1 MLSTVPGAQAQ
12 QNAAPSLTGVE
23 TDRED
28 SSADDESDD
37 ESSED
42 ATSDESADGED
53 SEGAEKSE
61 VKAGSEQDGP
71 SESSGKLISAH
82 VYSLDELLKLAGKN
96 APVIEEHKAKI
107 RRAEWQDYR
116 ARRAWTPQIE
126 ANTLIAPVPADADP
140 SRIDNNID
148 EILNLNIGPFIRQTV
163 RVMMPI
169 YTFGRIATAK
179 ELAELGVDV
188 AKLQAEQ
195 ARQEHFFLVKQAY
208 YGHQLSQEF
217 SKLLKEGDKL
227 VKENLERMEDEAD
240 FGDASF
246 KTADLRRLQIFNAE
260 LDTRLLDNA
269 RLGDLTAA
277 AINYL
282 SGVEGEYRVEPLD
295 TDGELLE
302 LDSFEHYW
310 ELAQQHRPEIVQ
322 LNRAVQARELALK
335 LEKRGYYPNIF
346 LAADFGVGWST
357 EDVAMQRICRQMAD
371 GSCVNDE
378 TLFTRP
384 YSNPFHSLTFGIAL
398 GMNWKLDFFG
408 THGKIQEAHAQQDE
422 TRAQRDRAMG
432 ALRLEITK
440 KHREAVDNLKRVEIH
455 QRAMSAARSWR
466 NQFGAKLQ
474 VGRGQDLKDAID
486 PLKAYYE
493 ARVVYLETR
502 HNYLVS
508 RAALARSIG
517 LLTIDD
523 LELSTE
529 IKEKGSEPE

>member
-1 MLSTVPGAQAQ
+1 MLLPVPGVYAQ

-23 TDRED
+23 SNRKD
-28 SSADDESDD
+28 SPADDESGEEGRKDA
-37 ESSED
+37 SSEEPVD
-42 ATSDESADGED
+42 KDSFEGTEETADD
-53 SEGAEKSE
+53 SE
-61 VKAGSEQDGP
+61 DT
-71 SESSGKLISAH
+71 SSGEAEESQATH

-96 APVIEEHKAKI
+96 AAVIKEHEAKI
-107 RRAEWQDYR
+107 RHAEWQDYR

-126 ANTLIAPVPADADP
+126 ANTLLAPVPADADP
-140 SRIDNNID
+140 SRIQNNID
-148 EILNLNIGPFIRQTV
+148 EILSFNIGPFIRQTV
-163 RVMMPI
+163 RVMMPV
-169 YTFGRIATAK
+169 YTFGRISTAK

-208 YGHQLSQEF
+208 YGHQLSQAF
-217 SKLLKEGDKL
+217 AKLLQEGDKL

-240 FGDASF
+240 FGDADF
-246 KTADLRRLQIFNAE
+246 KAADLRRLQIFNAE
-260 LDTRLLDNA
+260 LDTRLLDNQ

-282 SGVEGEYRVEPLD
+282 SGVDGEYRVEPFD
-295 TDGELLE
+295 TDGDLLE
-302 LDSFEHYW
+302 LDTFERYW

-322 LNRAVQARELALK
+322 LDHAVHARELALK
-335 LEKRGYYPNIF
+335 LERRNYYPNIF

-357 EDVAMQRICRQMAD
+357 ENVAMQRVCRQMSD
-371 GSCVNDE
+371 GSCVNDD

-408 THGKIQEAHAQQDE
+408 SHGKVQEAHALHDE
-422 TRAQRDRAMG
+422 TLAQRERAMG
-432 ALRLEITK
+432 ALRLEIIK
-440 KHREAVDNLKRVEIH
+440 KHREAADNLQRVEI
-455 QRAMSAARSWR
+455 QRRAMSAARSWR

-474 VGRGQDLKDAID
+474 VGRGEDLKDAID

-493 ARVVYLETR
+493 ARVVYLEAR

-517 LLTIDD
+517 LMTIDN
-523 LELSTE
+523 LELSTKNNE
-529 IKEKGSEPE
+529 QTSVEE